1 MTVKG
6 LGFIADRLD
15 IAGIPYCFEE
25 WTKEIQYPYFVGEY
39 TELEAGK
46 EDGEKES
53 TFILTG
59 TSRGSWIELEKIKAE
74 IRKIFPDEGL
84 TAILEDKTGIA
95 VFYSSA
101 MPIPT
106 GADELKRI
114 QINLKVKEWRVK

>member
-74 IRKIFPDEGL
+74 IRKIFPDEGI

-101 MPIPT
+101 MLIPT